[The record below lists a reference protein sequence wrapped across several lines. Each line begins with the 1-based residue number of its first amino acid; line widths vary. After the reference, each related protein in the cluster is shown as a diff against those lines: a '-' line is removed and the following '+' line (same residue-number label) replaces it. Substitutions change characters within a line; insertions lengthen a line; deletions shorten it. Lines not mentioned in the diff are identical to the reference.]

1 MLKNT
6 PHDTKETTVAEK
18 IGITQNVIPFH
29 INVKA
34 CRPSGCVCDFP
45 GSRGK
50 KKKKKS
56 EVCLNKDA
64 DLATSESNKREYVS
78 ICLPALE

>member
-1 MLKNT
+1 MSKR
-6 PHDTKETTVAEK
+6 VAPR
-18 IGITQNVIPFH
+18 GV
-29 INVKA
+29 
-34 CRPSGCVCDFP
+34 CVTFLAP
-45 GSRGK
+45 EA

-64 DLATSESNKREYVS
+64 DLATSESNKREYES

>member
-1 MLKNT
+1 MSKR
-6 PHDTKETTVAEK
+6 VAPR
-18 IGITQNVIPFH
+18 GV
-29 INVKA
+29 
-34 CRPSGCVCDFP
+34 CVTFLAP
-45 GSRGK
+45 EAK

>member
-1 MLKNT
+1 M
-6 PHDTKETTVAEK
+6 AEK

-50 KKKKKS
+50 KKKS

-64 DLATSESNKREYVS
+64 DLAMSESNKCEYVS
-78 ICLPALE
+78 ICLPALG